1 MRSTH
6 EESSWTSL
14 RSSCRG
20 ESQPIRFLCRIPVN
34 PRRNPFQYL
43 CPRRVKPDGSVS
55 RLWTFLIVLPHP
67 TTWNTKGSVLTL
79 MEAAMSSS
87 NALATKEAMMVLLDE
102 VYKVG

>member
-1 MRSTH
+1 M
-6 EESSWTSL
+6 
-14 RSSCRG
+14 
-20 ESQPIRFLCRIPVN
+20 N

-55 RLWTFLIVLPHP
+55 RLWTFLIVLPRP

>member
-1 MRSTH
+1 M
-6 EESSWTSL
+6 
-14 RSSCRG
+14 
-20 ESQPIRFLCRIPVN
+20 
-34 PRRNPFQYL
+34 
-43 CPRRVKPDGSVS
+43 
-55 RLWTFLIVLPHP
+55 LPHP

>member
-1 MRSTH
+1 M
-6 EESSWTSL
+6 
-14 RSSCRG
+14 
-20 ESQPIRFLCRIPVN
+20 
-34 PRRNPFQYL
+34 